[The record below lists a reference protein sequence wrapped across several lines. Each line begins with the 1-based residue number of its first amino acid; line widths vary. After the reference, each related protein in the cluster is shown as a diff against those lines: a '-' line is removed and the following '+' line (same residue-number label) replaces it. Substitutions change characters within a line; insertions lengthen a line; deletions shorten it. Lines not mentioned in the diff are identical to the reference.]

1 MRIAYLTQSYPPMIS
16 GAALVVKHLA
26 DGMAASG
33 HQVLVIAA
41 SDRNQTYVV
50 NDGNLTVL
58 RLKSMHNPLRVGQ
71 RFVLYPRSAVLH
83 ALQGFKPDIIHAHEP
98 LPMSLPG
105 IIHAGAENIP
115 IALTIHQ
122 HPSTMVSYFS
132 GIFQVAAEKALWSY
146 ARWYSKKF
154 TSVIAPT
161 ETTSREVTKI
171 LGRPVNTISNGI
183 DLRTFRPP
191 LPQEDGIAVRQ
202 KWNLP
207 REAPLLLHVG
217 RLDVDKR
224 VDRVIQAA
232 APVLSENNAH
242 LVIVGDGVRK
252 ASLMKLCE
260 ALEITERVHFTGFI
274 SAKQGLPEI
283 YRIAHLFV
291 SASEIEAQGIVLL
304 EAAASGLPIVAVR
317 ATCIPE
323 TVHDRFNG
331 FLAEPGDIAGLSR
344 ALSVLLN
351 DREKAAEMGK
361 ASRALA
367 QQHNTTFTM
376 EAHDRLYHQL
386 IAHHPSRVDKRETS
400 NWKKRVTTWL
410 TMVK

>member
-1 MRIAYLTQSYPPMIS
+1 MIS
-16 GAALVVKHLA
+16 GAALVVKQLA
-26 DGMAASG
+26 NGMAASG

-41 SDRNQTYVV
+41 SDSNRTYVV
-50 NDGNLTVL
+50 ENGNLTVL

-71 RFVLYPRSAVLH
+71 RFVLYPRNTVLH
-83 ALQGFKPDIIHAHEP
+83 ALQDFKPEIIHAHEP

-105 IIHAGAENIP
+105 IIHAGEENIP

-132 GIFQVAAEKALWSY
+132 GIFQVAAQKTLLRY
-146 ARWYSKKF
+146 ARWYTKKF
-154 TSVIAPT
+154 TSIIAPT
-161 ETTSREVTKI
+161 ETTSGEVTKI

-183 DLRTFRPP
+183 DLRSFRPS
-191 LPQEDGIAVRQ
+191 LPEEDETAVRQ
-202 KWNLP
+202 KWKLP
-207 REAPLLLHVG
+207 PDVPILLHVG
-217 RLDVDKR
+217 RLDVDKH

-232 APVLSENNAH
+232 APVLHQKNAH

-252 ASLMKLCE
+252 AALMKLCE
-260 ALEITERVHFTGFI
+260 SLEIAERVHFTGFV
-274 SAKQGLPEI
+274 SAKQGLPEM
-283 YRIAHLFV
+283 YRIAYLFIT
-291 SASEIEAQGIVLL
+291 ASEIEAQGIVLL

-323 TVHDRFNG
+323 TVHNGVNG
-331 FLAEPGDIAGLSR
+331 FLAEPGDISGLSQ
-344 ALSVLLN
+344 AMKVLLH
-351 DREKAAEMGK
+351 DREKAAAMGS

-367 QQHNTTFTM
+367 QQHNTVFTM

-386 IAHHPSRVDKRETS
+386 IAHHPSRLEKRETS